1 MVGEQPVV
9 AVWLLDRYRLSDVM
23 HGLSIVMLV
32 ATALPLL
39 ALLALQNHPS
49 QVAALAAAFGVP
61 PSYLLDQDK
70 NPSVLDE
77 EVLEALANKSAA
89 AILRESA
96 SLSER
101 DKEIVLGIVQ
111 QFGSQIDDAQR

>member
-49 QVAALAAAFGVP
+49 QVAALAAACRPRTCSTRTRIPRFSTRRCLSWPIRARP
-61 PSYLLDQDK
+61 PSYVRA
-70 NPSVLDE
+70 P
-77 EVLEALANKSAA
+77 AC
-89 AILRESA
+89 LR
-96 SLSER
+96 
-101 DKEIVLGIVQ
+101 GI
-111 QFGSQIDDAQR
+111 